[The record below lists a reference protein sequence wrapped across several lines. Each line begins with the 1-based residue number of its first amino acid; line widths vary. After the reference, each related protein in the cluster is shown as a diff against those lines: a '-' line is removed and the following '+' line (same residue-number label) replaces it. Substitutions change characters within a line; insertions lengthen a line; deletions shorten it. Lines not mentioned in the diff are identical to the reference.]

1 MPLRLKAIIVEY
13 NIKSTRFNTGSLR
26 IQQILLNLLSIA
38 AKCIEKDDI
47 SLMLSKE
54 NRYEEINFRFTIL
67 GLVLQYNYVH
77 V

>member
-1 MPLRLKAIIVEY
+1 MPLRLKAIIVEH

-26 IQQILLNLLSIA
+26 IQQILLNLLSSV
-38 AKCIEKDDI
+38 AKCTEKDDI

-67 GLVLQYNYVH
+67 VLVLQYNYVH